1 MPIDRQLFLAV
12 AHVVAIQAVQ
22 AVRAVTLAVA
32 AAAQVVLHH
41 HADRQIIREYDIY
54 GVYSLNY
61 N

>member
-32 AAAQVVLHH
+32 VAQVVLHH